1 MHWPCCGRFLL
12 LVDFLPF
19 RFVLLS
25 EGQVWKQQHCCEVVG
40 ERRCEGVEGVWRY
53 NDVCGGLLDSCG
65 VSRLLSIC
73 TWGGV
78 RVSEYWDVRRAARAS
93 PRGPSVAA
101 RRASPWTGRG
111 TGGFEVRVRLV
122 WRLMRVQGVAIVW
135 VW

>member
-1 MHWPCCGRFLL
+1 M
-12 LVDFLPF
+12 
-19 RFVLLS
+19 LS
-25 EGQVWKQQHCCEVVG
+25 EGQAWKQQYCCEVVG
-40 ERRCEGVEGVWRY
+40 ERRCEGIEGVWRY
-53 NDVCGGLLDSCG
+53 NDVCGVLLECCD

-78 RVSEYWDVRRAARAS
+78 RVSECWDVRRAAGAS
-93 PRGPSVAA
+93 LRGPSVAA